1 MTFTIDTENNITA
14 HATPEEATAATTTP
28 FDTFSSQ
35 KELAELAKGWP
46 AERLVAIF
54 NSLTGV
60 TPVESFK
67 SNKAAVAR
75 IWERIKGL
83 GAPEEPKPEQA
94 TKPKAKK
101 NAKGGAQSPK
111 GARAKAKTTKKATP
125 AKKAPKAKKTAKA
138 KEAAGPREGSKM
150 AQVIAMLQRKNGA
163 TLDELARTFKWERH
177 TVRGMIAGALKKAGY
192 TVESYKDEKTG
203 ARTYRINQ

>member
-1 MTFTIDTENNITA
+1 MTTFTIDEQNNISA
-14 HATPEEATAATTTP
+14 FSNQDEAAAATQTP
-28 FDTFSSQ
+28 FDSFASQ
-35 KELAELAKGWP
+35 KELAELAKAWP

-67 SNKAAVAR
+67 SNKAAASR

-101 NAKGGAQSPK
+101 NAKGGAQSAK
-111 GARAKAKTTKKATP
+111 GAPAKADG
-125 AKKAPKAKKTAKA
+125 
-138 KEAAGPREGSKM
+138 E
-150 AQVIAMLQRKNGA
+150 
-163 TLDELARTFKWERH
+163 
-177 TVRGMIAGALKKAGY
+177 
-192 TVESYKDEKTG
+192 
-203 ARTYRINQ
+203 